1 MVAVS
6 FNNYA
11 YHLAL
16 TSHPVPIFSQ
26 RGYFFSLKEGIS
38 MNSEAYEAVYLAS
51 SRWATYRF
59 VVVQTLHHCMW
70 DRPDVYGQRGVS
82 CIAE

>member
-1 MVAVS
+1 
-6 FNNYA
+6 
-11 YHLAL
+11 
-16 TSHPVPIFSQ
+16 
-26 RGYFFSLKEGIS
+26 